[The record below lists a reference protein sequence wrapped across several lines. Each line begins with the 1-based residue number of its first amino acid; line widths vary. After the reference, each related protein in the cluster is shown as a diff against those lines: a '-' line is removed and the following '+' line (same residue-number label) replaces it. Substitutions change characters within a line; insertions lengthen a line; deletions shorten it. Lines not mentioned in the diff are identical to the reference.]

1 MKANTF
7 QKRCAMM
14 SVIAAAAIASSPA
27 VSAQPVA
34 SVPAIS
40 LAPVSAVVVDK
51 AQAAPLEL
59 LLFVHRADLPLRPLP
74 NKQKD
79 NS

>member
-1 MKANTF
+1 MKANKF
-7 QKRCAMM
+7 HPRCAML
-14 SVIAAAAIASSPA
+14 SVIAAAAIAPSLA

-34 SVPAIS
+34 GAPAIS
-40 LAPVSAVVVDK
+40 LAPAKFIVVDK
-51 AQAAPLEL
+51 TQAAPLEL

-74 NKQKD
+74 NKQKE

>member
-1 MKANTF
+1 MNAIKLH
-7 QKRCAMM
+7 KHCVML
-14 SVIAAAAIASSPA
+14 SVITAAAVLPSYA
-27 VSAQPVA
+27 VSAQQVA
-34 SVPAIS
+34 ATPAIR
-40 LAPVSAVVVDK
+40 LAQANAVVVDK
-51 AQAAPLEL
+51 TQAAPLEL